1 MARVVMTIAEH
12 GGRVKVVGK
21 RDNKIAAME
30 IDEHGGR
37 MDVYAKGD
45 FLRGP
50 HATMGVNKDGNGE
63 VNTWD
68 SNGYPLADLK

>member
-1 MARVVMTIAEH
+1 MGVHDKERTMATVAMTIAEH

-37 MDVYAKGD
+37 MDVYA
-45 FLRGP
+45 LRV
-50 HATMGVNKDGNGE
+50 T
-63 VNTWD
+63 
-68 SNGYPLADLK
+68 SSADHMRLWE